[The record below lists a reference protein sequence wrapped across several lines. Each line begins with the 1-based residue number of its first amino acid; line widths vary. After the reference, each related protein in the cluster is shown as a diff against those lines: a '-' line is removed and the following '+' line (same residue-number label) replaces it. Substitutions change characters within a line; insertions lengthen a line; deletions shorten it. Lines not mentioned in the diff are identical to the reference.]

1 MGRNKGCSLRVIEIV
16 FRGFL
21 PVEHYKCS
29 PKFLGIKVL
38 SGLKEGKV
46 IGRPKLIFVA
56 NIFRFMAK
64 IQLLLRSFKIGISK
78 VKLIKLKKRL
88 KGDSLAEKLGHS
100 MRFILR
106 KLNRENYLFKIK
118 IFSLQDGDFGILL
131 TDTS

>member
-1 MGRNKGCSLRVIEIV
+1 M
-16 FRGFL
+16 
-21 PVEHYKCS
+21 
-29 PKFLGIKVL
+29 

-56 NIFRFMAK
+56 NIFLFMAK

-100 MRFILR
+100 MRFTLK